1 MRDGTGK
8 AMVRATQLTA
18 GLLAGLH
25 LGLTVPPAQAA
36 QDAGFTHVSCK
47 GEPNEIRVTV
57 SNVKK
62 SAGLMTV
69 ELYRNDPDGFLNKKG
84 RLFRVRYAA
93 HAPVTQ
99 FCLYAPAP
107 GAWAVGAYHDENAN
121 RKFDKNA
128 FGLPAEPYG
137 LSGNP
142 KIRFA
147 LPPISEALFEVAE
160 TGASVEIKL
169 KN

>member
-1 MRDGTGK
+1 
-8 AMVRATQLTA
+8 MVRRWVLTA
-18 GLLAGLH
+18 GLVAGLSA
-25 LGLTVPPAQAA
+25 PASGAEEAA
-36 QDAGFTHVSCK
+36 FTHVSCK
-47 GEPNEIRVTV
+47 GEPNEIRVTIT
-57 SNVKK
+57 NVKK
-62 SAGLMTV
+62 SAGLMTA

-99 FCLYAPAP
+99 FCVAAPEP
-107 GAWAVGAYHDENAN
+107 GEWAMGAYHDQNAN

-137 LSGNP
+137 VSGNP
-142 KIRFA
+142 KIRLA
-147 LPPISEALFEVAE
+147 PPPISAALFPVAE
-160 TGASVEIKL
+160 TGASVEIRL